1 MKIFSSCC
9 ELRNNWIRLLLNDPD
24 GWSGTRFQHTKW
36 RFSYAG
42 KTYNI
47 ISPHTSCCLFT
58 FSSTDV
64 SLFHMVTQYY
74 CIFLCLPCR
83 ANYYRKLYSKYITTG
98 HQFFCAS
105 QRCNTVGWFPTFL
118 CRSAIPE
125 KKPWKPVPFLY
136 NSSFSPPSPPAFR
149 RRRFLFL
156 WRLQQKA
163 RRGFWGFFYLFI
175 LPFCLFIQEMLFCHS
190 FSALIKS

>member
-1 MKIFSSCC
+1 MKMFSSCC

-125 KKPWKPVPFLY
+125 KKPENLFHFCTIAAFPPPKSSCVQTPTFPVFVETPTESKERVLGF
-136 NSSFSPPSPPAFR
+136 
-149 RRRFLFL
+149 FLFIYFAFL
-156 WRLQQKA
+156 PVYSRNVVLSL
-163 RRGFWGFFYLFI
+163 FF
-175 LPFCLFIQEMLFCHS
+175 S
-190 FSALIKS
+190 SN